1 MFIQWFRANS
11 RDPFAR
17 GLTFVEFPEKYLWD
31 EAKKIWKRRKNK
43 ICVVGRLVYVH
54 PTTGERLDQNMR
66 IESGVPPVTIS
77 GQKIAFAD
85 WVISI
90 GDGQVPTVASIEG
103 NEPSWV
109 EIPPELSLDPGND
122 GKKVIIHAIYSEL
135 SNNNDS
141 DYFRDRAILTPLN
154 EDVDL
159 INKDVLKQFPD
170 YIVAKAAD
178 TYRPISGE
186 YVINFNRKTKI
197 DALDDIP
204 TIPRYKFE
212 IETFEAA
219 RTKEGDVVTLM
230 DVVDKLTKYTPIQ
243 TTNNGKRN
251 VQIALTNERNE
262 TMKITLWENQAHDFL
277 QLRTKYHEKPNI
289 YVIVTSTTTKLVSE
303 EHVLWS
309 SSSTQLYFNIDHPA
323 ILALRTNSNMQ
334 ADLVPENVPSLTRQI
349 KTTTEDVEKVTIQQL
364 FDAQL
369 PVGKDAIAFF
379 TEATVVAILPGCD
392 WYYMGCSKCN
402 KIINEVQQCSN
413 CPNNK
418 VPPIP
423 IYRVTVEVED
433 ETSVTTFVLF
443 DRHVKKIINVSTQH
457 ILSND
462 KDASQDMIPPI
473 LNNMLDEQVDNDNGQ
488 NSKDDSENKRKTPE
502 EQNGDPQPPPSSITK
517 PSVVGEAPQPRGYNP
532 NMINATSQ
540 AN

>member
-1 MFIQWFRANS
+1 MATYKFLKDLTIGHDKGSIKVRVS
-11 RDPFAR
+11 RDWDGR
-17 GLTFVEFPEKYLWD
+17 KTNSTYVSKKNYLLID
-31 EAKKIWKRRKNK
+31 EEGTQIQA
-43 ICVVGRLVYVH
+43 
-54 PTTGERLDQNMR
+54 
-66 IESGVPPVTIS
+66 
-77 GQKIAFAD
+77 
-85 WVISI
+85 
-90 GDGQVPTVASIEG
+90 VASEYSLIALFKKQ
-103 NEPSWV
+103 V
-109 EIPPELSLDPGND
+109 ET
-122 GKKVIIHAIYSEL
+122 GKIYMFS
-135 SNNNDS
+135 
-141 DYFRDRAILTPLN
+141 
-154 EDVDL
+154 
-159 INKDVLKQFPD
+159 D

-186 YVINFNRKTKI
+186 YVINFNRQTKI

-204 TIPRYKFE
+204 TISRYKFE

-230 DVVDKLTKYTPIQ
+230 DVVGKLTKYTPIQ

-251 VQIALTNERNE
+251 VEIALTNERNE

-277 QLRTKYHEKPNI
+277 QLRTEYHEKPNI

-309 SSSTQLYFNIDHPA
+309 SSSTQLYFNIDHPT

-349 KTTTEDVEKVTIQQL
+349 KTTTEEVEKVTIQQL

-392 WYYMGCSKCN
+392 WYYMGCSKCS
-402 KIINEVQQCSN
+402 KIVNEVQQCSN

-433 ETSVTTFVLF
+433 ATSVTTFVLF
-443 DRHVKKIINVSTQH
+443 DRDVKKIINVSAQH
-457 ILSND
+457 ILNND
-462 KDASQDMIPPI
+462 KDASQEMIPPI
-473 LNNMLDEQVDNDNGQ
+473 LNNMLGKTYIFKLRLTSYNTIKKREGFTVTQIEEVQATNFNNAQPQVVILDEQVDNDNGQ
-488 NSKDDSENKRKTPE
+488 NSKDDLENKRETPE
-502 EQNGDPQPPPSSITK
+502 EQNGDPQPPPSSVTK
-517 PSVVGEAPQPRGYNP
+517 PMVGKQNRNKR
-532 NMINATSQ
+532 Q
-540 AN
+540 K